1 MTPPRRPPL
10 FSAVETAECGLACVA
25 MVAAFHG
32 HDVNLAGLRRR
43 FGVAASGARLR
54 DLMETL
60 ESLEM
65 QARAVRLDVPALG
78 QLAVPAILHWNLDHF
93 VVLSRVSR
101 GRYEILDPALGERT
115 LTEAE
120 MSAAFTGVALEISRA
135 HGFTPKRQRVDLP
148 FSTVWTAVEGWRA
161 PAVQVLLL
169 ALILQI
175 VGLGV
180 PVATQVMVDD
190 AILSGD
196 VAFAGVIV
204 GGLLAIVLFQVLFEL
219 LRGWITETL
228 RQRVSYQLTG
238 SLVRHLLRL
247 PAGFFERR
255 GVADI
260 VSRVQSS
267 NALRD
272 IVTKSGLDAVIDMVM
287 AATLLVALVLYS
299 RPLTLVVVLGVALQA
314 AMYLTT
320 FPLLRRR
327 LERQI
332 TSVAA
337 EQGHLMESV
346 RTAGMIKLLGTE
358 SRREGQ
364 WRSRYSEVV
373 NANLAAAR
381 MRLVTGAANS
391 AIAGLR
397 FVAVMGLGASMV
409 LSGADFTIG
418 MLYAYLALQQMFSE
432 RSASLIASMVQ
443 LKSVG
448 LHLER
453 MSDIVSTPTDALS
466 GGNPMS
472 ETLEGRLRLEN
483 VSFRYAS
490 NGAAVLKDLSLEVAP
505 GEFIAIVGSSGSGKS
520 TLLKILLGLETPTE
534 GTVTVDG
541 QPAVGERLRAWRS
554 MVGCVLQDDKLV
566 SGSIADNITFF
577 DPDADMTRVESA
589 AKAAQVH
596 ADIIRMPMQY
606 ASLVGEMGAALSGG
620 QRQRIML
627 ARALYRQPKVLI
639 LDEGTANLDAVVES
653 EIAEVVAGL
662 PITRISVSHRPA
674 LVRRADRVLVL
685 EGGRLWPGGTAEGIV

>member
-25 MVAAFHG
+25 MVAAYHG
-32 HDVNLAGLRRR
+32 HDINLAGLRRR

-54 DLMETL
+54 DLMEAF
-60 ESLEM
+60 ESLEL
-65 QARAVRLDVPALG
+65 QSRAVRLDVPALG
-78 QLAVPAILHWNLDHF
+78 QLALPAILHWNLDHF
-93 VVLSRVSR
+93 VVLARMSR
-101 GRYEILDPALGERT
+101 GRYEILDPALGERS

-120 MSAAFTGVALEISRA
+120 VSAAFTGVALEISKPG
-135 HGFTPKRQRVDLP
+135 HFTPKRQRVDLP
-148 FSTVWTAVEGWRA
+148 FSTVWAAVEGWRG
-161 PAVQVLLL
+161 PALQVLLL
-169 ALILQI
+169 ALLLQVI
-175 VGLGV
+175 GLGV
-180 PVATQVMVDD
+180 PVATQIMVDD

-196 VAFAGVIV
+196 VGFASVLV

-219 LRGWITETL
+219 LRGWTTENL
-228 RQRVSYQLTG
+228 RQRISYQLTG
-238 SLVRHLLRL
+238 GLVRHLLRL
-247 PAGFFERR
+247 PAAFFERR

-267 NALRD
+267 NTLRD
-272 IVTKSGLDAVIDMVM
+272 IVTKSGLDAVIDLAM
-287 AATLLVALVLYS
+287 ATTLLVALVLYS
-299 RPLTLVVVLGVALQA
+299 GQLTLVVLAAVALQA

-337 EQGHLMESV
+337 EQGHLMENI

-358 SRREGQ
+358 SRRESQ
-364 WRSRYSEVV
+364 WRSRYSEVI

-381 MRLVTGAANS
+381 MRLVTSAANS

-397 FVAVMGLGASMV
+397 FVAVLGLGAYMV

-432 RSASLIASMVQ
+432 RTTSLIASIVQ
-443 LKSVG
+443 LKSLG

-453 MSDIVSTPTDALS
+453 MSDIVSTPAEPLS
-466 GGNPMS
+466 GVNL
-472 ETLEGRLRLEN
+472 ETEGLEGRLRLEN
-483 VSFRYAS
+483 ISFRYAS
-490 NGAAVLKDLSLEVAP
+490 NGAAVLKDLSLDVAP
-505 GEFIAIVGSSGSGKS
+505 GEFLAIVGSSGSGKS

-534 GTVTVDG
+534 GTVSVDG
-541 QPAVGERLRAWRS
+541 QPAVGERLRAWRR

-577 DPDADMTRVESA
+577 DPDADMSRVEAA

-606 ASLVGEMGAALSGG
+606 ASLIGEMGAALSGG

-627 ARALYRQPKVLI
+627 ARALYRQPRVLI
-639 LDEGTANLDAVVES
+639 LDEGTANLDAVVET
-653 EIAEVVAGL
+653 EIAELVASL
-662 PITRISVSHRPA
+662 PMTRISVSHRPA

-685 EGGRLWPGGTAEGIV
+685 EEGRLWPGGTGEGVV